1 MLFQTLY
8 LKIVLEQF
16 EKSDC
21 NTNSI
26 FIDNGLLNIIVPS
39 SSNYQA
45 LPETTFWYS
54 LALGSL
60 IYVMTISEPDILFAL
75 LIVSRF
81 CNNLL

>member
-45 LPETTFWYS
+45 LPETTF
-54 LALGSL
+54 
-60 IYVMTISEPDILFAL
+60 
-75 LIVSRF
+75 
-81 CNNLL
+81 